1 MNNMRTKLTGLV
13 CTVALSVGAAA
24 QDGPIPVEIRGE
36 PGNFMLYRGGEPYH
50 IRGAG
55 AETLGDLE
63 SLAANGANSVRTWRP
78 GDGSVLDIAHEL
90 GLTVALCIEIARER
104 HGFDYDDEEA
114 VARQFE
120 EARETV
126 LQYRDHPAL
135 LAWIIGNE
143 MNLDYENPR
152 VYDAINDISRM
163 IHELDPNHPTT
174 STTAGMGADLAR
186 VIQQRAPDLDFL
198 SVQVYGAVYDLPE
211 MLAEVDPGIPL
222 MITEWGTIGHW
233 EVPLTE
239 WDAPIELHS
248 SDKAAVYRR
257 AYEEMLAPMQ
267 GRLIGD
273 YAFLWGQ
280 KQERTPTWYGVFT
293 ADGRS
298 TEAVDVLH
306 RIWSG
311 QWPDNRAP
319 LIGELRLDGRQA
331 DESVRLLAGDNIV
344 ASVSA
349 EDPDGD
355 GLIFD
360 WRVMEEST
368 ATQTGGD
375 REEVPPELN
384 GLIADPGLPE
394 VSLRAPSRPGAYRLF
409 VYAGDGQGHVAHA
422 NIPFFVDES

>member
-1 MNNMRTKLTGLV
+1 MNRLQLHLTGLV
-13 CTVALSVGAAA
+13 CAAGLSAGAAA
-24 QDGPIPVEIRGE
+24 QEGPIPVEIRGE
-36 PGNFMLYRGGEPYH
+36 PGNFVLYRGGEPYH

-104 HGFDYDDEEA
+104 HGFDYDDEAA

-120 EARETV
+120 EAREIV
-126 LQYRDHPAL
+126 LRYRDHPAL
-135 LAWIIGNE
+135 LAWVIGNE
-143 MNLDYENPR
+143 MNLEYENPR

-174 STTAGMGADLAR
+174 STTAGMWPELWR
-186 VIQQRAPDLDFL
+186 EIEQRAPDLDFL
-198 SVQVYGAVYDLPE
+198 SVQVYGAVYDLPL
-211 MLAEVDPGIPL
+211 MLAEVDPAMPL

-239 WDAPIELHS
+239 WDAPIELNS
-248 SDKAAVYRR
+248 SAKADNYDR
-257 AYEEMLAPMQ
+257 AYTEMLAPMQ
-267 GRLIGD
+267 GRLIGN

-298 TEAVDVLH
+298 TQAVDVMH
-306 RIWSG
+306 RIWTG

-319 LIGELRLDGRQA
+319 LLEEMRLDGKQA
-331 DESVRLLAGDNIV
+331 DESIRLAAGQDY
-344 ASVSA
+344 SA
-349 EDPDGD
+349 AVGAGDPDGD
-355 GLIFD
+355 GLVFD

-368 ATQTGGD
+368 ATETGGD
-375 REEVPPELN
+375 REDIPPELD

-394 VSLRAPSRPGAYRLF
+394 ISLQAPAQPGAYRLF
-409 VYAGDGQGHVAHA
+409 VYVGDGRGRVAHA
-422 NIPFFVDES
+422 NIPFYVDES

>member
-13 CTVALSVGAAA
+13 CTVALSAGVAA
-24 QDGPIPVEIRGE
+24 QDGPVPVEIRGE

-90 GLTVALCIEIARER
+90 GLTVALCIEITRER

-126 LQYRDHPAL
+126 LRYRDHPAL

-143 MNLDYENPR
+143 MNLEYENPR

-198 SVQVYGAVYDLPE
+198 SVQVYGEVFNLPE
-211 MLAEVDPGIPL
+211 MLAEVDPEMPL

-239 WDAPIELHS
+239 WDAPIELNS
-248 SDKAAVYRR
+248 SAKADVYRR
-257 AYEEMLAPMQ
+257 AYEDMLAPMQ
-267 GRLIGD
+267 GRLIGN
-273 YAFLWGQ
+273 YTFLWGQ
-280 KQERTPTWYGVFT
+280 KQERTPTWYGVFS

-311 QWPDNRAP
+311 QWPNNRAP
-319 LIGELRLDGRQA
+319 LIGEMRLDGMRA
-331 DESVRLLAGDNIV
+331 DESVRLRAGEDYV
-344 ASVSA
+344 ATASA
-349 EDPDGD
+349 EDLDGD
-355 GLIFD
+355 SLVFD
-360 WRVMEEST
+360 WRVLEEST

-375 REEVPPELN
+375 REELPPELN
-384 GLIADPGLPE
+384 GLIADSGLPE

>member
-13 CTVALSVGAAA
+13 CTVALSAGAAA
-24 QDGPIPVEIRGE
+24 QDGPVPVEIRGE

-90 GLTVALCIEIARER
+90 GLTVALCIEITRER

-126 LQYRDHPAL
+126 LRYRDHPAL

-143 MNLDYENPR
+143 MNLEYENPR

-198 SVQVYGAVYDLPE
+198 SVQVYGEVFNLPE
-211 MLAEVDPGIPL
+211 MLAEVDPEMPL

-239 WDAPIELHS
+239 WDAPIELNS
-248 SDKAAVYRR
+248 SAKADVYRR

-267 GRLIGD
+267 GRLIGN
-273 YAFLWGQ
+273 YTFLWGQ
-280 KQERTPTWYGVFT
+280 KQERTPTWYGVFS

-311 QWPDNRAP
+311 QRPDNRAP
-319 LIGELRLDGRQA
+319 LIAEMRLDGMRA
-331 DESVRLLAGDNIV
+331 DESVRLRAGEDYV
-344 ASVSA
+344 ATASA
-349 EDPDGD
+349 EDLDGD
-355 GLIFD
+355 SLVFD
-360 WRVMEEST
+360 WRVLEEST

-375 REEVPPELN
+375 REEVPLELN
-384 GLIADPGLPE
+384 GLIADSGLPE

>member
-1 MNNMRTKLTGLV
+1 MNDMRTQLAGLV
-13 CTVALSVGAAA
+13 CTIALSAGAAA
-24 QDGPIPVEIRGE
+24 QDGPVPVEIRGE

-104 HGFDYDDEEA
+104 HGFDYDDAEA
-114 VARQFE
+114 VAHQLE
-120 EARETV
+120 EAREVV
-126 LQYRDHPAL
+126 LRFRDHPAL
-135 LAWIIGNE
+135 LAWLIGNE
-143 MNLDYENPR
+143 LNHDYENPR
-152 VYDAINDISRM
+152 VYDAVNDLSRM

-174 STTAGMGADLAR
+174 TTTAGISAELAQ

-198 SVQVYGAVYDLPE
+198 SVQVYGEVFDLPE
-211 MLAEVDPGIPL
+211 KLASLDPELPL
-222 MITEWGTIGHW
+222 MVTEWGTIGHW
-233 EVPLTE
+233 EVPLTQ
-239 WDAPIELHS
+239 WGAPIELHS
-248 SDKAAVYRR
+248 SDKADVYRR
-257 AYEEMLAPMQ
+257 GYEEILAPMD
-267 GRLIGD
+267 GRLIGN

-306 RIWSG
+306 RTWSG

-319 LIGELRLDGRQA
+319 LIEEMQLDGRQA
-331 DESVRLLAGDNIV
+331 NESVRLRVGENYV
-344 ASVSA
+344 AAVA
-349 EDPDGD
+349 AKELDGD
-355 GLIFD
+355 DLIFD

-368 ATQTGGD
+368 ATQVGGD
-375 REEVPPELN
+375 REEVPPELDS
-384 GLIADPGLPE
+384 LIADPDLREISLQAPE
-394 VSLRAPSRPGAYRLF
+394 RPGAYRLF
-409 VYAGDGQGHVAHA
+409 VYVGDGQGRVAHA
-422 NIPFFVDES
+422 NIPFHVD